1 MRDDHL
7 VGEGRLFEPD
17 IMLPAQY
24 FTLLRKQSR
33 QGPEYLL
40 VVAMLQDAVECFQK
54 YRHATD
60 EVGRELFED
69 ARDWIASDDQKWPFS
84 FENVCAILKLDAA
97 YLRSGLS
104 GWADVSEAARNRG
117 KVVPFKTP
125 PASHPEVAAADPV
138 PAARAS

>member
-54 YRHATD
+54 YRRATD
-60 EVGRELFED
+60 EVGRELFEH
-69 ARDWIASDDQKWPFS
+69 ARDWIESDDQKWPFS
-84 FENVCAILKLDAA
+84 FENVCAILKLDAG
-97 YLRSGLS
+97 YLRRGLC
-104 GWADVSEAARNRG
+104 GWADLSEAARNR
-117 KVVPFKTP
+117 KVVPIKTP
-125 PASHPEVAAADPV
+125 PASYPDVVAAV